1 MKRPAFYLVNAITG
15 YRLIASFILAFLLY
29 QSNLHLFKW
38 LLGVSFFTDLIDG
51 FLARKLKVQ
60 SSFGA
65 RLDSV
70 ADDLTV
76 FAGIAGMYIFK
87 YSFFEKHL
95 PLLVLLLA
103 LFFIQTGI
111 AYYRYGKSTSFHTY
125 LAKTAA
131 IFQGTFLILLFFMDK
146 PPVIMFYVA
155 AFITAIE
162 LVEEIIITFVLS
174 EWRTDVKGIFHVL
187 RSLKIK
193 QQE

>member
-1 MKRPAFYLVNAITG
+1 MKRTAYYLVNAITG
-15 YRLIASFILAFLLY
+15 YRLMAFFMLAFLLF

-76 FAGIAGMYIFK
+76 LAGIAGMYIFK
-87 YSFFEKHL
+87 RSFFDEQFE
-95 PLLVLLLA
+95 LLVLLLA
-103 LFFIQTGI
+103 LFFIQT
-111 AYYRYGKSTSFHTY
+111 AVALYRYGKTTSFHTY

-131 IFQGTFLILLFFMDK
+131 IFQGTFLILFFFMDQ
-146 PPVIMFYVA
+146 PPVFLFYSAV
-155 AFITAIE
+155 FITAIE
-162 LVEEIIITFVLS
+162 LLEEIIISLVLPQ
-174 EWRTDVKGIFHVL
+174 WRTDVKGIFHVL
-187 RSLKIK
+187 RSLR
-193 QQE
+193 ERE

>member
-15 YRLIASFILAFLLY
+15 YRLMATFVLAFLLY
-29 QSNLHLFKW
+29 QLNLHLFKW

-87 YSFFEKHL
+87 YFFFEKHL

-111 AYYRYGKSTSFHTY
+111 AYYRYGKTTSFHTY

-146 PPVIMFYVA
+146 PPEILFYMA